1 MLFKLIEFIGL
12 EVICCIYS
20 FNLCNL
26 CNLWFQIMDNHG
38 LKFKLC
44 SYNWWDHSLAIG
56 EVLFLAW
63 GIRVCYNV
71 RNAESL
77 YNEARMISYAIYNI
91 ALVNIAMI
99 AFQ

>member
-1 MLFKLIEFIGL
+1 MFG
-12 EVICCIYS
+12 ICLTFTSGKINY
-20 FNLCNL
+20 NY
-26 CNLWFQIMDNHG
+26 WTDQTIKTQQIKDKHD
-38 LKFKLC
+38 LKFKQC

>member
-1 MLFKLIEFIGL
+1 MKNSVSNFNWFPFEFLF
-12 EVICCIYS
+12 CI
-20 FNLCNL
+20 
-26 CNLWFQIMDNHG
+26 QIVDSYG
-38 LKFKLC
+38 LKFKQC
-44 SYNWWDHSLAIG
+44 VYNWWDHSLAIG

-91 ALVNIAMI
+91 ALVNILMI

>member
-1 MLFKLIEFIGL
+1 MSPTVDLTFF
-12 EVICCIYS
+12 S
-20 FNLCNL
+20 FLR
-26 CNLWFQIMDNHG
+26 
-38 LKFKLC
+38 
-44 SYNWWDHSLAIG
+44 WDHSLAIG

-91 ALVNIAMI
+91 ALVNILMI